1 MVNRI
6 CAQRSA
12 SAVEST
18 CVAGTQSNLAGE
30 ALGRKATNKVPFRS
44 CTPRQSPDETAKGR
58 SDQITRSAGPGLGAG
73 RATGADEGATQTE
86 ARGVLLNI
94 FFTPCDSPPRRGCA
108 TGGRQ

>member
-1 MVNRI
+1 MNRI

-18 CVAGTQSNLAGE
+18 CAAGTQSNLAGE
-30 ALGRKATNKVPFRS
+30 ALGRKATIKVPFRS
-44 CTPRQSPDETAKGR
+44 CMPRQSPDATANGR
-58 SDQITRSAGPGLGAG
+58 SDQRTRSAGFGPSAE
-73 RATGADEGATQTE
+73 RATVAGVGATQTV

-94 FFTPCDSPPRRGCA
+94 FFTPCNSPLRHGCA